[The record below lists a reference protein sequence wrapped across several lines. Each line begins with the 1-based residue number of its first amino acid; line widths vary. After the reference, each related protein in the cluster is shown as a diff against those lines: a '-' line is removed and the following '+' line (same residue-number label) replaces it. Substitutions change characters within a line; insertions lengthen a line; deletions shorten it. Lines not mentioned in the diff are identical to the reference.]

1 MDKIILNNK
10 MLDTVL
16 FWFSGARDKELR
28 EIPFN
33 EIEIVLDYYENKI
46 HIVGS
51 MVYKKDRIIYKIL
64 NGEKIVIKIKDN
76 IKFDK
81 VSFYS
86 SEKLNDKT
94 IINWCLNTVKKIFI
108 FITNFDME
116 ENRDV
121 KAILMIQKI
130 LIEGNPKAREKNN
143 KSIDNVIKEEQY
155 SKAHAGDN
163 NIVNVFS
170 LANEYRSK
178 NKELEH
184 NKRQYKVTCDS
195 WNVKGY
201 YRKNKKTGKKDIWVK
216 PYVKGKGK
224 KKEKIYKVRE

>member
-16 FWFSGARDKELR
+16 FWFNGARDKELR

-46 HIVGS
+46 HIIGS
-51 MVYKKDRIIYKIL
+51 MIYKKDRIIHKIP
-64 NGEKIVIKIKDN
+64 NAEKIVIKIKDN

-108 FITNFDME
+108 FITNFDIE

-121 KAILMIQKI
+121 KAILKMQKF

-143 KSIDNVIKEEQY
+143 KSIDNVIKKKQH
-155 SKAHAGDN
+155 SKAGTKDSSV
-163 NIVNVFS
+163 VNVFS
-170 LANEYRSK
+170 LANEYKSK
-178 NKELEH
+178 NEGLKH

-224 KKEKIYKVRE
+224 KKEKIYKV